1 MLSRHLNP
9 TKGYCFDLF
18 RMKYPKP
25 IINTIYIMKNPNQ
38 GMSIAVRQFHPSV
51 QFLTTFEHLLR
62 GAKPKISFLFF
73 KRNN

>member
-9 TKGYCFDLF
+9 TKGKHSDLCRTKF
-18 RMKYPKP
+18 PKP

-51 QFLTTFEHLLR
+51 QFLTTTEHLLR
-62 GAKPKISFLFF
+62 RAKPKISFLFF
-73 KRNN
+73 RRNN